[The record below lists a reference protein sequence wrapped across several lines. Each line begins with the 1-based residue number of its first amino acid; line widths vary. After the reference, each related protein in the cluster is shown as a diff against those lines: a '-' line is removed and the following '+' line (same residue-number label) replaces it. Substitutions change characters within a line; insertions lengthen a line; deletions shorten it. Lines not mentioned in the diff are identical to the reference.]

1 MCGNRKSPSNPESA
15 LIIQSIVNI
24 ASICARRGIKEAILS
39 PGSRCA
45 PISLA
50 FVRHPEI
57 HCRVIPDERSAAFVA
72 LGMAQQLEKPVVLV
86 CTSGSAAIN
95 YAPAVAEAFFQQIPL
110 LMLTADRP
118 PEWIDQWDGQT
129 IRQQALYGQHI
140 KESFTFPDLALHPD
154 KEWHGERMINEAINL
169 SMDFPKGPV
178 HVNIPIRE
186 PFYPGLGE
194 VMDFEKELKL
204 FSPIK
209 AQKRLTPDEE
219 EKLKNALKSYNRIL
233 ILPGQQR
240 PSSSIQKYL
249 NRISQNHQAVVL
261 GEAIGNHFHD
271 LTIRHH
277 DLILNSY
284 SDSTPL
290 IPDLVI
296 SFGKSILSK
305 GLKNWLRAS
314 NISQWHIQEGVR
326 VPDTFQHLE
335 KIIPLPSATFLEFLT
350 EQLDRVNGAFYDAWW
365 MAEGTVRDRLPAL
378 MDSLGFGEMKAI
390 HLLTGYLPV
399 PSKLHLANSMP
410 VRYVSYL
417 GRTPEG
423 VEIVANRGT
432 SGIDG
437 SNSTAVGCVF
447 TTKEPVTLLTGDMAF
462 FYDRNAFWHQYNLPN
477 LRIVVLN
484 NHAGGIFRLID
495 GPSQLPELEEYFE
508 TKQLLSAGNLAG
520 EFGFEYHR
528 VTKEEELVKLLPNFY
543 RKSIRAKVLE
553 VVSVSEN
560 NAEIFKQVKEG
571 IKSFLLPSKKGEN

>member
-1 MCGNRKSPSNPESA
+1 M
-15 LIIQSIVNI
+15 IIQSIVDI

-86 CTSGSAAIN
+86 CTSGSAALN

-110 LMLTADRP
+110 LLLTADRP

-129 IRQQALYGQHI
+129 IRQQDLYGQHI
-140 KESFTFPDLALHPD
+140 KESYTFPDLALHYD
-154 KEWHGERMINEAINL
+154 KEWHAHRMINEAINL

-186 PFYPGLGE
+186 PFYPALGE
-194 VMDFEKELKL
+194 VMDFDKELKL

-209 AQKRLTPDEE
+209 AQKRLTSDEE
-219 EKLKNALKSYNRIL
+219 GKLKNALKSFNRVM
-233 ILPGQQR
+233 ILPGHQR
-240 PSSSIQKYL
+240 PSDSIQGHLAKL
-249 NRISQNHQAVVL
+249 SEKQSAVVI
-261 GEAIGNHFHD
+261 GEAIGNHSPHQ
-271 LTIRHH
+271 TIRHH

-284 SDSTPL
+284 SDTTPFL
-290 IPDLVI
+290 PDLVI

-314 NISQWHIQEGVR
+314 HISHWHVQEAVK
-326 VPDTFQHLE
+326 VPDTYQHLE
-335 KIIPLPSATFLEFLT
+335 KIIPMPPVNFLEFLN
-350 EQLDRVNGAFYDAWW
+350 EQLGEVNHDFYDAWW
-365 MAEGTVRDRLPAL
+365 KAEETVREKLPGV
-378 MDSLGFGEMKAI
+378 MEQSGFGEMKAVFQ
-390 HLLTGYLPV
+390 LMRVLPS

-417 GRTPEG
+417 GQVPEG

-484 NHAGGIFRLID
+484 NHAGGIFRMIE

-508 TKQLLSAGNLAG
+508 TRQLLSAGHLAG

-528 VTKEEELVKLLPNFY
+528 VTKEEELSELLPNFY

-553 VVSVSEN
+553 VVSTSKN
-560 NAEIFKQVKEG
+560 NTEIFKQVKEG
-571 IKSFLLPSKKGEN
+571 IRSFLIQS